1 MDWGESVGEV
11 GGNGEDFEGDDFGI
25 DFLWG
30 IWGGEVWERIER
42 VMYMICRNGFGV
54 GFWGDVAIGKYSG
67 LVSRCTKSFRENK
80 PPILI
85 GILI

>member
-1 MDWGESVGEV
+1 MALGWG
-11 GGNGEDFEGDDFGI
+11 F
-25 DFLWG
+25 W
-30 IWGGEVWERIER
+30 
-42 VMYMICRNGFGV
+42 V
-54 GFWGDVAIGKYSG
+54 GFLGDVAIGKYSG

>member
-1 MDWGESVGEV
+1 MRLGEMGEFYGV
-11 GGNGEDFEGDDFGI
+11 EDLEREFFE
-25 DFLWG
+25 G
-30 IWGGEVWERIER
+30 IWGGEVWSVRS
-42 VMYMICRNGFGV
+42 MILGWIVRNGGVV

>member
-1 MDWGESVGEV
+1 MEGVWVRFGEMGEFLEWGVWGF
-11 GGNGEDFEGDDFGI
+11 DFS
-25 DFLWG
+25 WV
-30 IWGGEVWERIER
+30 IWGGEVYDEGEGLGMRSL
-42 VMYMICRNGFGV
+42 RNGGVV
-54 GFWGDVAIGKYSG
+54 GFGGDVAIGKYSG

>member
-1 MDWGESVGEV
+1 MGEFYGV
-11 GGNGEDFEGDDFGI
+11 EDFGFDFS
-25 DFLWG
+25 WV
-30 IWGGEVWERIER
+30 IWGGEVYDDGGGLG
-42 VMYMICRNGFGV
+42 MGSLRNGGVV

-85 GILI
+85 

>member
-1 MDWGESVGEV
+1 MGRVWLMFGEMGEFYGV
-11 GGNGEDFEGDDFGI
+11 EDLERE
-25 DFLWG
+25 FLWG
-30 IWGGEVWERIER
+30 IWGGEVYDEGGCLGMGI
-42 VMYMICRNGFGV
+42 VRNGFGV
-54 GFWGDVAIGKYSG
+54 GFLGDVAIGKYSG

>member
-1 MDWGESVGEV
+1 MGVVWVRLGELGEFCGVEDFGFDFSWVIWGEEV
-11 GGNGEDFEGDDFGI
+11 YD
-25 DFLWG
+25 
-30 IWGGEVWERIER
+30 EVFDWERWI
-42 VMYMICRNGFGV
+42 VRNGFVV

-85 GILI
+85 RILI

>member
-1 MDWGESVGEV
+1 M
-11 GGNGEDFEGDDFGI
+11 EDLEI

-30 IWGGEVWERIER
+30 IWGGEVYDDGGGFG
-42 VMYMICRNGFGV
+42 MGSLRNGGVV

-85 GILI
+85 

>member
-1 MDWGESVGEV
+1 MRLGEMGEFYGV
-11 GGNGEDFEGDDFGI
+11 EDLGREFFEGN
-25 DFLWG
+25 
-30 IWGGEVWERIER
+30 WGGEVYDDGEGLG
-42 VMYMICRNGFGV
+42 MGSLRNGGVV

-85 GILI
+85 GFLR

>member
-1 MDWGESVGEV
+1 MV
-11 GGNGEDFEGDDFGI
+11 EDLEREFS
-25 DFLWG
+25 WV
-30 IWGGEVWERIER
+30 IWGGEVYDEGEGLG
-42 VMYMICRNGFGV
+42 MGSLRNGFGV

-85 GILI
+85 GFLR

>member
-1 MDWGESVGEV
+1 MYDEGEGWGMGS
-11 GGNGEDFEGDDFGI
+11 
-25 DFLWG
+25 L
-30 IWGGEVWERIER
+30 
-42 VMYMICRNGFGV
+42 RNGLGV

>member
-1 MDWGESVGEV
+1 MSIGEMGEFYGV
-11 GGNGEDFEGDDFGI
+11 EDFGFDFS
-25 DFLWG
+25 WV
-30 IWGGEVWERIER
+30 IWGGEVLGEGDGLG
-42 VMYMICRNGFGV
+42 MGSLRNGLGV

-85 GILI
+85 RILI

>member
-1 MDWGESVGEV
+1 MGRVWVRLGEMGENFREEV
-11 GGNGEDFEGDDFGI
+11 WEREFFEGN
-25 DFLWG
+25 
-30 IWGGEVWERIER
+30 WGGEVWFDWGGLG
-42 VMYMICRNGFGV
+42 MGSLRNGGVV

-85 GILI
+85 

>member
-1 MDWGESVGEV
+1 MGWRILEREF
-11 GGNGEDFEGDDFGI
+11 FEGN
-25 DFLWG
+25 
-30 IWGGEVWERIER
+30 WGGEVLGEGCMIWEWI
-42 VMYMICRNGFGV
+42 VRNGGVV

-85 GILI
+85 

>member
-1 MDWGESVGEV
+1 VEGVWVRLGEMGEFCEGVGL
-11 GGNGEDFEGDDFGI
+11 GEGIFE
-25 DFLWG
+25 G
-30 IWGGEVWERIER
+30 IWGGEVLGEGEGLC
-42 VMYMICRNGFGV
+42 MGSLRNGGMV

-85 GILI
+85 GFLR

>member
-1 MDWGESVGEV
+1 MRLGEMGEFCE
-11 GGNGEDFEGDDFGI
+11 GGGFEGGI
-25 DFLWG
+25 FDG
-30 IWGGEVWERIER
+30 IWGGEVLGEGEGLG
-42 VMYMICRNGFGV
+42 MGSLRNGFGV

-85 GILI
+85 

>member
-1 MDWGESVGEV
+1 MDGVWVGFGEMGEFYGVGC
-11 GGNGEDFEGDDFGI
+11 GEGDDFVGNLGWGSVV
-25 DFLWG
+25 LWG
-30 IWGGEVWERIER
+30 SG
-42 VMYMICRNGFGV
+42 ICMMERNGFVV

-85 GILI
+85 GFLR

>member
-1 MDWGESVGEV
+1 MGEFYEV
-11 GGNGEDFEGDDFGI
+11 EVWEREFS
-25 DFLWG
+25 WV
-30 IWGGEVWERIER
+30 IWGGEVWVCGEGLGM
-42 VMYMICRNGFGV
+42 VSLGNGFGV

-85 GILI
+85 GFLR